1 MFYARLLKSW
11 DWFYKPL
18 NAKIDKHWHE
28 IKQICPKWHKLTQL
42 SLQNKPLNDQ
52 KPKTDTNTDTD

>member
-1 MFYARLLKSW
+1 ML
-11 DWFYKPL
+11 
-18 NAKIDKHWHE
+18 KIDKHWHE

-42 SLQNKPLNDQ
+42 SLQNKALNDQ